1 MSFWS
6 YSTQGPRWVWLPIT
20 EDGKH
25 GVFDANK
32 IFNVRAGPVDN
43 WTTIDGQH
51 HQYVITAPIKDVC
64 AALSI
69 PYVEEK
75 KK

>member
-1 MSFWS
+1 VSFWS
-6 YSTQGPRWVWLPIT
+6 YSTQGPRWVWLPMA
-20 EDGKH
+20 DGLR

-32 IFNVRAGPVDN
+32 VFSVQEGKYSNL
-43 WTTIDGQH
+43 T
-51 HQYVITAPIKDVC
+51 VINDDWRKESVICAPIKNVC